1 MPMTRRPGQGDSTLA
16 AGSRSAVGSSTR
28 ATHWSTM
35 SACFHRPTQHVRP
48 HLKSRLAIT
57 LAVVL
62 AAEACKQA
70 ALSTWRTYSNTTLG
84 FEFRYPNHWSE
95 ANTIVDRAKVTW
107 INFSASSRGAARNV
121 LYVKIFPDRDAF
133 AVEERLIAANATAT
147 RVTVDNTTQNL
158 YGDFRD
164 IPTVMISHGNLLL
177 EIGDPSKEGYLT
189 QILATFRFLK

>member
-1 MPMTRRPGQGDSTLA
+1 M
-16 AGSRSAVGSSTR
+16 
-28 ATHWSTM
+28 
-35 SACFHRPTQHVRP
+35 
-48 HLKSRLAIT
+48 
-57 LAVVL
+57 VL

-70 ALSTWRTYSNTTLG
+70 APSTWRVYSNTTLG

-95 ANTIVDRAKVTW
+95 ANTVTDRAKVTW
-107 INFSASSRGAARNV
+107 INFSASSRGATRSV

-133 AVEERLIAANATAT
+133 SIEERLIAANATAT
-147 RVTVDNTTQNL
+147 QVTVDNTTQNL

-164 IPTVMISHGNLLL
+164 IPAAIISRGSLLL

>member
-1 MPMTRRPGQGDSTLA
+1 
-16 AGSRSAVGSSTR
+16 
-28 ATHWSTM
+28 
-35 SACFHRPTQHVRP
+35 
-48 HLKSRLAIT
+48 
-57 LAVVL
+57 VVL

>member
-1 MPMTRRPGQGDSTLA
+1 M
-16 AGSRSAVGSSTR
+16 
-28 ATHWSTM
+28 
-35 SACFHRPTQHVRP
+35 RP

-70 ALSTWRTYSNTTLG
+70 APSPWRVYSNTTLG

-95 ANTIVDRAKVTW
+95 ANTIIDRAKVTW
-107 INFSASSRGAARNV
+107 INFSASSAGATRNV
-121 LYVKIFPDRDAF
+121 LYVKIFPDRDAYSI
-133 AVEERLIAANATAT
+133 EQRLIAVNATAT
-147 RVTVDNTTQNL
+147 QVTVDNTTQNL